1 MKKTIFLVIAL
12 LGVAT
17 VFAQNKAPLQFK
29 EVKHSFGKIKQ
40 NVPATY
46 TFTFTNT
53 SNSPV
58 VIESAVA
65 ECGCTT
71 PDYPK
76 GVVAKGATNKI
87 KVTYNAA
94 AIGSFTKKVTVRV
107 AKVPD
112 PIILTI
118 DGEVIDAKTAQKAK
132 TGK

>member
-1 MKKTIFLVIAL
+1 MKKIIFLVIAVL
-12 LGVAT
+12 SIAT
-17 VFAQNKAPLQFK
+17 VFAQAKAPIKFK

-53 SNSPV
+53 SNTPV
-58 VIESAVA
+58 IIESATA

-71 PDYPK
+71 PEYPK

-87 KVTYNAA
+87 TVTYNAA
-94 AIGSFTKKVTVRV
+94 TIGSFTKKVTVRV
-107 AKVPD
+107 AKAAD

-118 DGEVIDAKTAQKAK
+118 DGEVVDAKATEK